1 MDAVTKR
8 FSLANSL
15 QFYNIPSNSMESIK
29 QMEDKSVLVFG
40 CGELTIQLIKSLVLM
55 RVKLATVI
63 CLVEEQAIQVRKLTD
78 TLGGN
83 STTIITELI
92 DPSKQVCNCKI
103 SFTELLQVQVH

>member
-40 CGELTIQLIKSLVLM
+40 CGELTI
-55 RVKLATVI
+55 
-63 CLVEEQAIQVRKLTD
+63 
-78 TLGGN
+78 
-83 STTIITELI
+83 
-92 DPSKQVCNCKI
+92 
-103 SFTELLQVQVH
+103 